1 MSRKKKP
8 AKRPYRTPAELMAE
22 KRIETMMEKVRQ
34 EFHDALPMEP
44 APEVIPMVQV
54 QPEPQPAPRRGA
66 TPKAKKPAQGSS
78 LLLTVN
84 DLCGLLNLS
93 RSTINRMERNGT
105 LPGRV
110 ELGGAV
116 RYHRET
122 VEAWLRGI
130 AKNP

>member
-8 AKRPYRTPAELMAE
+8 SKRTYRTPAELMAD
-22 KRIETMMEKVRQ
+22 KRIESIREK
-34 EFHDALPMEP
+34 ALQGFMQPAP
-44 APEVIPMVQV
+44 APEVVPMVRM

-66 TPKAKKPAQGSS
+66 TSKAKKPATGNS
-78 LLLTVN
+78 LLLTVS

-122 VEAWLRGI
+122 VEAWLRDL